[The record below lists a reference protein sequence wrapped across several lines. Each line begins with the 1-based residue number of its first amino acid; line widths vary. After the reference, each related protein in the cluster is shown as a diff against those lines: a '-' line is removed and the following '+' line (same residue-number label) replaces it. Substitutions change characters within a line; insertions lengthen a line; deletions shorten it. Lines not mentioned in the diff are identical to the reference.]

1 MNISPR
7 LLQIEMEQKLN
18 ISELKQKR
26 WMLSMKK
33 LLTSFNTSIVDG
45 LIQWKNNIDQEF
57 EGIEVG
63 SLSNFSGV
71 SDLL

>member
-1 MNISPR
+1 
-7 LLQIEMEQKLN
+7 MEQKLN

-33 LLTSFNTSIVDG
+33 LLTSFNNSIVDG

-63 SLSNFSGV
+63 GLSYTPGMPN
-71 SDLL
+71 LL

>member
-1 MNISPR
+1 LINSS

-33 LLTSFNTSIVDG
+33 LLTSFNNTIVDG

-57 EGIEVG
+57 EGIEVDKPA
-63 SLSNFSGV
+63 NHSGV
-71 SDLL
+71 PNLL